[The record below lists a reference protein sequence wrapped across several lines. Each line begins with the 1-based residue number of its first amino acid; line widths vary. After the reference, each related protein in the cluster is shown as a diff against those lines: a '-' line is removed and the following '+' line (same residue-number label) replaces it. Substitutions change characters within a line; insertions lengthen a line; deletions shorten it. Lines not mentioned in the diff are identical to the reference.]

1 MAEMG
6 ERLWLLVGRLTPN
19 PPDLPQGASTPSVH
33 SAKGCCLSNGGAA
46 GPRWLRTGVKECG
59 CVLSAGRAVVLERGL
74 WDGLGFGSGSG
85 SGLQVE
91 KVGTRGR
98 TRARVLLFFQSGAAV
113 FKTRCGQGMK
123 LKHVPA
129 VCAVKMTYCTRSSVI
144 FNLGCRAKPSTA
156 CSV

>member
-1 MAEMG
+1 MVVFCQQEAPKFWNEAFG
-6 ERLWLLVGRLTPN
+6 TGLVL
-19 PPDLPQGASTPSVH
+19 
-33 SAKGCCLSNGGAA
+33 
-46 GPRWLRTGVKECG
+46 
-59 CVLSAGRAVVLERGL
+59 VLALAVVYR
-74 WDGLGFGSGSG
+74 WKRA
-85 SGLQVE
+85 